1 MTVDQS
7 LGNPYAGDP
16 KVQVNPRIHRGLWQ
30 RYEELV
36 EEVRRSGGRATLT
49 DMVNAILHFNMPP
62 DPREAQRMLNRY
74 RAMLA
79 VDPEE

>member
-1 MTVDQS
+1 MSKDETA
-7 LGNPYAGDP
+7 GNPYAGDP

-36 EEVRRSGGRATLT
+36 DEVRRTGGRATLT
-49 DMVNAILHFNMPP
+49 DVVNAVLHFHAPP
-62 DPREAQRMLNRY
+62 DAREVQRLLNRY

-79 VDPEE
+79 HDPED